1 VYDRENAR
9 AVSLL
14 REQMRKQT
22 VRDIDVKGKRVLVR
36 VDFNVPLEKD
46 TGRILDD
53 LRIRASLPV
62 IRHLRQEGARVILCS
77 HLGRPRGQVVES
89 LRLAPVAERLGDL
102 LGVPVTAARD
112 CVGPEAE
119 QAVARLG
126 PGDVL
131 LLENLRFH
139 PGEEANDPDFARQL
153 ASLADVF
160 VNDAFGAAHRAHG
173 STAGVAQYLPAVAGL
188 LMEKEID
195 YLDRA
200 VSSPERPF
208 VAIIGGAKVSDKIAV
223 LRNLL
228 GKADALLVGGGM
240 ANTFLMA
247 RGCEVGDSLVE
258 EDQLENARGILSDAD
273 SQGVPLLLP
282 TDVVVADRFAADADS
297 RIVPVRDV
305 PEGWRIMDIGPDSLE
320 TFRDALE
327 DCRTVVWNGPM
338 GVAEFSHFAEGSLG
352 LALTLAEL
360 DAVTIV
366 GGGETVALVQQA
378 GLEDHISH
386 VSTGGGA
393 SLEFLEGKELPGVAA
408 LRDRK

>member
-1 VYDRENAR
+1 
-9 AVSLL
+9 
-14 REQMRKQT
+14 MRKQT
-22 VRDIDVKGKRVLVR
+22 ARDIDVKGKRVLVR

-62 IRHLRQEGARVILCS
+62 IRYLREESARVILCS

-89 LRLAPVAERLGDL
+89 LRLAPVAERLSEL
-102 LGVPVTAARD
+102 LGAPVVAARD

-119 QAVARLG
+119 QAVAALG

-139 PGEEANDPDFARQL
+139 PEEEANDPDFARQL

-160 VNDAFGAAHRAHG
+160 VNDAFGAAHRAHA
-173 STAGVAQYLPAVAGL
+173 STAGVAQYLPAAAGF

-228 GKADALLVGGGM
+228 VKADALVVGGGM
-240 ANTFLMA
+240 ANTFLKG

-258 EDQLENARGILSDAD
+258 DDQLDNARDILSDAE
-273 SQGVPLLLP
+273 SRGVPLLLP
-282 TDVVVADRFAADADS
+282 TDVVIADRFAADADS
-297 RIVPVRDV
+297 HIVPVGNV
-305 PEGWRIMDIGPDSLE
+305 PNGWRIMDIGPDTLG

-338 GVAEFSHFAEGSLG
+338 GVAEFSKFAEGSLG

-360 DAVTIV
+360 DAITIV

-378 GLEDHISH
+378 GLEDRISH

-393 SLEFLEGKELPGVAA
+393 SLEFLEGKDLPGVAA
-408 LRDRK
+408 LRDRV